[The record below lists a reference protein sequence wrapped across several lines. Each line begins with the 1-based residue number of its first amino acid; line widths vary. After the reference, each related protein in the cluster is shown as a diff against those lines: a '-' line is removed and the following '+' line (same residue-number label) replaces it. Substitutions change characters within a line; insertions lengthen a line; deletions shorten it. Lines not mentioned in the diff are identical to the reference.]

1 MPLQRL
7 EENLHQERVWL
18 KSTPKPKKKNLKKR
32 IWWERNLK
40 IKKRALYFGFCHP
53 WMRHPH
59 FILTRFGNS
68 IWFNCRHQGAFPCII
83 ASKPSMAPIST
94 RIYFDPKKK
103 VQELMWNV
111 SRLLYLHLILNSC
124 ISYYMTFTQIVF
136 LLGSGSYL
144 EPYRTQTICWNL
156 PTIYCTQFKVQTK
169 ENRTHS
175 EPFC

>member
-53 WMRHPH
+53 WVRHPH

-68 IWFNCRHQGAFPCII
+68 IWFNCRHQGAFPCMI

-103 VQELMWNV
+103 GTRIDVKCVTSVISASNFEFLYK
-111 SRLLYLHLILNSC
+111 LLYDFHTDC
-124 ISYYMTFTQIVF
+124 ISTGIW
-136 LLGSGSYL
+136 LLSG
-144 EPYRTQTICWNL
+144 TIQNTDNL
-156 PTIYCTQFKVQTK
+156 LKSPNHLLYSVQSSNQRK
-169 ENRTHS
+169 
-175 EPFC
+175 